1 MVPREEASIENDNLT
16 ALVAVAEGV
25 SNMTR

>member
-16 ALVAVAEGV
+16 AQVAVAEDV
-25 SNMTR
+25 SNMTG